1 VSGGGTGADGVA
13 GALAGVGPDAAAS
26 TVVGGVAGGVA
37 GAGEGR
43 EGAGGGGGRRRPR
56 TGGRARNWRWL
67 PIAPATLLLLL
78 FLAGPIIYC
87 AYIAFTDTQL
97 TGQASSSFVG
107 FENFT
112 HAFGDPGFRNA
123 VVLTLVFTV
132 ISSLLGQ
139 NTLGLAL
146 AGLMQRSSKTMRSV
160 TGAIVIS
167 AWVMP
172 EIVAGFLLYTFF
184 SRQGTL
190 DAVLHW
196 LRLPT
201 QNWLY
206 TLPILAVSFAN
217 VWRGTAFSML
227 VYSAALAEVPKE
239 VTESAQVDG
248 AGGLRR
254 LWHITLPMIRRS
266 IGTNLMLNTLQTLSV
281 FGLIWAMTRGGPGD
295 RSETLPVFMYDQA
308 FNKSLIGYGTAVAL
322 LLLLVG
328 ALFSVGYLR
337 LMREEV

>member
-1 VSGGGTGADGVA
+1 M
-13 GALAGVGPDAAAS
+13 
-26 TVVGGVAGGVA
+26 
-37 GAGEGR
+37 
-43 EGAGGGGGRRRPR
+43 
-56 TGGRARNWRWL
+56 

-78 FLAGPIIYC
+78 FLAGPIGYC
-87 AYIAFTDTQL
+87 VYIAFTDMQL
-97 TGQASSSFVG
+97 TGQTSASFVG
-107 FENFT
+107 FDNFRR
-112 HAFGDPGFRNA
+112 AFGDAGFRNA
-123 VVLTLVFTV
+123 VVLTLVFTL
-132 ISSLLGQ
+132 ISSILGQ

-146 AGLMQRSSKTMRSV
+146 AALMRRGSKTVRSV

-167 AWVMP
+167 AWVLP

-184 SRQGTL
+184 SKEGTL
-190 DAVLHW
+190 NALLDWLH
-196 LRLPT
+196 LPV

-227 VYSAALAEVPKE
+227 VYSAALSEIPKE
-239 VTESAQVDG
+239 ITESAEVDG
-248 AGGLRR
+248 AGGRQR

-281 FGLIWAMTRGGPGD
+281 FGLIWAMTRGGPGN
-295 RSETLPVFMYDQA
+295 RSQTLPVFMYDQA

-328 ALFSVGYLR
+328 ALFSVVYLR